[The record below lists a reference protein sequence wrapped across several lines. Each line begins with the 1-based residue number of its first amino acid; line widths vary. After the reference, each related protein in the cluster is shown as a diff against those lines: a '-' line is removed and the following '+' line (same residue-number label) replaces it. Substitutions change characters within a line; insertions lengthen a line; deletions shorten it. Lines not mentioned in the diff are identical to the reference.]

1 MIKHNLLIIDDDED
15 FLKILTESLDDSF
28 EVNSANS
35 ISLAEDLLKE
45 GIKFDIAL
53 VDENIGDEKGSHW
66 IKLQKDKVKSST
78 VFILYSGM
86 ASEESILKGL
96 ECGADD
102 FLAKPFSLLALHTK
116 IDKLIEYQ
124 DKIHDFEK
132 VIQSKNNVINVS
144 LAQASKYGSCMLLTS
159 KLNSCFTHERI
170 RDEIFSYLHSVHL
183 HGCLAFY
190 PINEKSSFFSS
201 QKGICSPVEIEV
213 MELLKVKPRFYRFGT
228 RTIFNHPLVSLFVL
242 NLDDGTIDTDVYI
255 DALSSVIECIG
266 ARIAFISYKNSLVDV
281 QQQIKKA
288 LFTTK
293 KMVEISKHHQQ
304 EVMNQIVQK
313 VGTSFHVLDLT
324 EEQEDYLTE
333 LVHSALKM
341 HSQDDINFLEVTQLL
356 DKAVN
361 SVDSLQKLNRQNDD
375 IFNNYGVDNEDELC

>member
-1 MIKHNLLIIDDDED
+1 M
-15 FLKILTESLDDSF
+15 
-28 EVNSANS
+28 
-35 ISLAEDLLKE
+35 
-45 GIKFDIAL
+45 
-53 VDENIGDEKGSHW
+53 
-66 IKLQKDKVKSST
+66 Q
-78 VFILYSGM
+78 
-86 ASEESILKGL
+86 
-96 ECGADD
+96 
-102 FLAKPFSLLALHTK
+102 
-116 IDKLIEYQ
+116 
-124 DKIHDFEK
+124 
-132 VIQSKNNVINVS
+132 
-144 LAQASKYGSCMLLTS
+144 LTS
-159 KLNSCFTHERI
+159 KLNLCFTHEII

-304 EVMNQIVQK
+304 EVMNQIVK
-313 VGTSFHVLDLT
+313 
-324 EEQEDYLTE
+324 
-333 LVHSALKM
+333 
-341 HSQDDINFLEVTQLL
+341 
-356 DKAVN
+356 
-361 SVDSLQKLNRQNDD
+361 
-375 IFNNYGVDNEDELC
+375 